1 MSCTAIAFLIFGSTV
16 LYGGLITT
24 LVITLRNEKKN

>member
-1 MSCTAIAFLIFGSTV
+1 MSGTAIAFLIFGSTV

-24 LVITLRNEKKN
+24 LIITFKNEKK

>member
-1 MSCTAIAFLIFGSTV
+1 MTATAIAFLIFGSTV

-24 LVITLRNEKKN
+24 IIISIKSSKK